1 MPPRGS
7 GAPRDPSH
15 YRSPPRKS
23 HQPAAP
29 GTGEADPKLCPG
41 ILGGLIT
48 NRRRPPST
56 PKKPSD
62 FYPLC
67 FSNIQLY
74 EPRDVSGTL
83 HQQAI
88 ITTPFL
94 CSFSPKQ
101 RFQAAVSTPAWKR
114 FAYKE
119 GERYF
124 SRQLQLQRRGCESK
138 GKSRRSSRSCS
149 MLLGCWGWSGPQA
162 SSVLGI
168 GSHLALQMGFNIPIF
183 PGARGK
189 LPGLTHPT
197 AHCSSRHLVALML
210 SQFNSLSCWLRESG
224 KSRGVMETHRMPLGW
239 RTQHACPA
247 KQLRGLGAQN
257 ANCGPKRCTVPA
269 VPAAPAPLAAPRAV
283 PAFRTGRAGRAEG
296 IRKPQREDQSGLRWE
311 DARAVHPE
319 QVWLRLPWN

>member
-48 NRRRPPST
+48 NRRRPSST

-88 ITTPFL
+88 ITTPFCAHFL
-94 CSFSPKQ
+94 QNS
-101 RFQAAVSTPAWKR
+101 VSR
-114 FAYKE
+114 
-119 GERYF
+119 
-124 SRQLQLQRRGCESK
+124 
-138 GKSRRSSRSCS
+138 
-149 MLLGCWGWSGPQA
+149 LLFPPQPGNALHTKKVNVIFHA
-162 SSVLGI
+162 SSSCREGVVKAKARAG
-168 GSHLALQMGFNIPIF
+168 
-183 PGARGK
+183 GA
-189 LPGLTHPT
+189 
-197 AHCSSRHLVALML
+197 AEAAACSWGA
-210 SQFNSLSCWLRESG
+210 
-224 KSRGVMETHRMPLGW
+224 GVG
-239 RTQHACPA
+239 
-247 KQLRGLGAQN
+247 
-257 ANCGPKRCTVPA
+257 
-269 VPAAPAPLAAPRAV
+269 AAPRQAL
-283 PAFRTGRAGRAEG
+283 
-296 IRKPQREDQSGLRWE
+296 SWE
-311 DARAVHPE
+311 LVHT
-319 QVWLRLPWN
+319 